1 MFHFANIFNSKFQN
15 NYCFVQKLPL
25 SINKKVQ
32 SQRFA
37 LQELLK
43 QFLLMHHYCTSIFLS
58 HKKVQSQRFA
68 LQELL
73 KQFLLMHHYCTSIFL
88 FHKKVQSRRFALQE
102 LLKQFLLMH
111 HCCTSIFLSHKK
123 GAKPALYQKFNVPL
137 NFWHLYYTSSFLFRK
152 KGCGQNHSLS

>member
-58 HKKVQSQRFA
+58 HKKVQS
-68 LQELL
+68 
-73 KQFLLMHHYCTSIFL
+73 
-88 FHKKVQSRRFALQE
+88 RRFALQE

-123 GAKPALYQKFNVPL
+123 SAKPALCTPRIAKAILGDAPLLYEQFPIPQKRLWSKPQPFL
-137 NFWHLYYTSSFLFRK
+137 NHCYSFSKPSGSSVRIA
-152 KGCGQNHSLS
+152 SYLSRIIF

>member
-32 SQRFA
+32 SRRFA

-43 QFLLMHHYCTSIFLS
+43 QFLLMHHYCTSSFLFHKKVQS
-58 HKKVQSQRFA
+58 QRFAICTTAVRAVSYSIKKVQSQRFA

-73 KQFLLMHHYCTSIFL
+73 SLFPILFYFLILSLIHDRIFYLLCCLVIFQCRNDRTGKLNTGSHAAAGDHIAINNIRL
-88 FHKKVQSRRFALQE
+88 F
-102 LLKQFLLMH
+102 
-111 HCCTSIFLSHKK
+111 
-123 GAKPALYQKFNVPL
+123 
-137 NFWHLYYTSSFLFRK
+137 
-152 KGCGQNHSLS
+152 